1 MLARLGEREAS
12 EWLTRAARAENADPA
27 VFAEA
32 AAVAPDD
39 GRAEALLREGLGR
52 APANVALRAA
62 LVGFL
67 LRTARAEEAMALA
80 EAAAAEAPGEP
91 RAWAATREAAAR
103 TGRWRQALDAAAKE
117 TALGAPPPPE
127 ARVALALGAEDRNA
141 LVELA
146 RAEPSWS
153 VALDAFVDGRASEAD
168 LLRLGRLAPNETS
181 RRFVARAG
189 APGAPPVGQLAG
201 LLAWAHELAS
211 ATPALVGLAT
221 AVGRAAE
228 AFDRPLLVAVMGE
241 FNAGKSSFVNAL
253 CGADVAPTGVTPTT
267 ATINVL
273 RFGATPEARVVH
285 HDGSARAIPAADIVA
300 FLGTLRDADAR
311 EVRMVEIFLPVET
324 LRRVEIVDTPGLNSI
339 RPEHERVARDFLRDA
354 DAIVWVFAAG
364 QAAKATER
372 EALALA
378 HAAGKRVVGVLNKID
393 RAEPG
398 EVSALVRHVEGT
410 LGDLVDPVVPFS
422 ATRATAA
429 QKAGRSDPGL
439 EALTAVLEHR
449 FLADARELKRATAT
463 AALARFV
470 ESARTA
476 APAPVAP
483 DLDGG
488 RRALGALAQRLQSA
502 LDGERIAL
510 GARIDEGYRRAAF
523 EVREFVQPRS
533 WLFGEHRATPADEEF
548 LAELLEDAVA
558 QAAEGTRTALRA
570 ALQPATT
577 DPSEDPAQT
586 AKVRARVARAIEA
599 ALDRFAAYARGVI
612 EGGAVPDFFRHQLPR
627 LRLEIAAIRDVLVRR
642 APTPEEPLFVGLKRD
657 LDAAFKDAGGRARRR
672 GGRRDD
678 ARAHPRRADRP
689 PARRARPR
697 GRCARR
703 FVGPP
708 SATLAARAEEGRPP
722 AVDPPADRRAA
733 LEAGFALAAVD
744 QQRGRVVAALPIDVD
759 VVAQRGAPARD
770 PALQR
775 GADGREQLCGPA
787 GEPPGGRGRVDAD
800 PEQRLGDVDV
810 SQTGDAPLV
819 EQERLDRCAGGAERR
834 RQRRCVELGE
844 RIRAERSQRDVT
856 GNRAPRRDPAEA
868 ARVGETELVTAG
880 ERQHDVRVRRA
891 RRPLRL
897 DAQPPRH
904 PEVNDDPR
912 AGVPSLSIGVDVDQD
927 VLAAPAHAGNRAPDR
942 DGAEA
947 AQIDLT
953 PEVKPLAAP
962 PDRLDPPS
970 THERIESADDRFDF
984 GQLRHRAPPRPSP
997 RRRRKHPP
1005 TARSRPRK
1013 APLPASSPRR
1023 RSPPAPSPRPLRR
1036 SHRRAPA
1043 AASFGASR
1051 TPA

>member
-1 MLARLGEREAS
+1 MGILERIAGTLDELTGDGRAAIADEIARARAVAAEGDPERAETLLAELTGRAPDTAEAFLALGELRAGRGALEEAIAPLGRAVDLNGGDPAAWCALGEALAGLGRIDPARDALRRTLTLAFDSNRLRRRATAALGQVHAKAGKLTHAARELRKALEMGGPDADADTDDRRLALAYGRVLARLGEREAS

-52 APANVALRAA
+52 APASVPLRAA

-80 EAAAAEAPGEP
+80 EASAAEAPGDP

-103 TGRWRQALDAAAKE
+103 TGRWRQALDAAARE

-153 VALDAFVDGRASEAD
+153 VTLDAFVDGRASETD

-211 ATPALVGLAT
+211 ATPALLGLAT

-253 CGADVAPTGVTPTT
+253 CGAEIAPTGVTPTT

-273 RFGATPEARVVH
+273 RFGATSEARVVH
-285 HDGSARAIPAADIVA
+285 HDGSARAIPADDLVA
-300 FLGTLRDADAR
+300 FLGRLRDADAR
-311 EVRMVEIFLPVET
+311 EVRMVEIFLPVEA

-393 RAEPG
+393 RAEAG
-398 EVSALVRHVEGT
+398 EVSVLVRHVEGT

-439 EALTAVLEHR
+439 ESLTAVLERR
-449 FLADARELKRATAT
+449 FLADARDLKRATAT

-470 ESARTA
+470 ESARSA
-476 APAPVAP
+476 APAPVPP

-488 RRALGALAQRLQSA
+488 RRALGALAQRLRSA

-510 GARIDEGYRRAAF
+510 GARIEEGYRRAAF

-570 ALQPATT
+570 ALQPAPT

-586 AKVRARVARAIEA
+586 ARVRARVARAIEA

-642 APTPEEPLFVGLKRD
+642 APTAEEPLFLGLKRD
-657 LDAAFKDAGGRARRR
+657 LDAAFKDAATALADAAADETMRALIQDERIARPL
-672 GGRRDD
+672 DAL
-678 ARAHPRRADRP
+678 ARA
-689 PARRARPR
+689 
-697 GRCARR
+697 
-703 FVGPP
+703 V
-708 SATLAARAEEGRPP
+708 E
-722 AVDPPADRRAA
+722 A
-733 LEAGFALAAVD
+733 LT
-744 QQRGRVVAALPIDVD
+744 
-759 VVAQRGAPARD
+759 
-770 PALQR
+770 
-775 GADGREQLCGPA
+775 
-787 GEPPGGRGRVDAD
+787 
-800 PEQRLGDVDV
+800 V
-810 SQTGDAPLV
+810 S
-819 EQERLDRCAGGAERR
+819 
-834 RQRRCVELGE
+834 
-844 RIRAERSQRDVT
+844 
-856 GNRAPRRDPAEA
+856 
-868 ARVGETELVTAG
+868 
-880 ERQHDVRVRRA
+880 
-891 RRPLRL
+891 
-897 DAQPPRH
+897 
-904 PEVNDDPR
+904 
-912 AGVPSLSIGVDVDQD
+912 
-927 VLAAPAHAGNRAPDR
+927 
-942 DGAEA
+942 
-947 AQIDLT
+947 
-953 PEVKPLAAP
+953 
-962 PDRLDPPS
+962 
-970 THERIESADDRFDF
+970 
-984 GQLRHRAPPRPSP
+984 
-997 RRRRKHPP
+997 
-1005 TARSRPRK
+1005 
-1013 APLPASSPRR
+1013 
-1023 RSPPAPSPRPLRR
+1023 
-1036 SHRRAPA
+1036 
-1043 AASFGASR
+1043 
-1051 TPA
+1051 

>member
-1 MLARLGEREAS
+1 MGILDRIAGTLDELTGDGRAAIADEIARARALAADGEPARAETLLAELTRRAPDTAEAFLALGELRAGRGALEEAIAPLGRAVDLNGGDPAAWCALGEALAGLGRVDPARDALRRTLTLAFDSNRLRRRATAALGQVHAKAGKLTHAARELRKAIEMGGPDADADTDDRRLALDYGRVLARLGEREAS

-52 APANVALRAA
+52 APASVPLRAA

-67 LRTARAEEAMALA
+67 LRTARAEEAMVLA
-80 EAAAAEAPGEP
+80 EASAAEAPGDP

-103 TGRWRQALDAAAKE
+103 TGRWRQALDAAARE
-117 TALGAPPPPE
+117 TALGAPPPSE

-153 VALDAFVDGRASEAD
+153 VALDAFVDGRASETD

-253 CGADVAPTGVTPTT
+253 CGAEIAPTGVTPTT

-285 HDGSARAIPAADIVA
+285 HDGSARAIPADDLVA

-311 EVRMVEIFLPVET
+311 EVRMVEIFLPVEA

-393 RAEPG
+393 RAEAG

-439 EALTAVLEHR
+439 ESLTAVLERR

-476 APAPVAP
+476 APAPIPP

-570 ALQPATT
+570 ALQPAPT
-577 DPSEDPAQT
+577 DPGEDPAPT
-586 AKVRARVARAIEA
+586 ARVRARVARAIEA

-657 LDAAFKDAGGRARRR
+657 LDAAFKDAAAALGDAAADETMRALIHDERLARPL
-672 GGRRDD
+672 DAL
-678 ARAHPRRADRP
+678 ARA
-689 PARRARPR
+689 
-697 GRCARR
+697 
-703 FVGPP
+703 V
-708 SATLAARAEEGRPP
+708 E
-722 AVDPPADRRAA
+722 
-733 LEAGFALAAVD
+733 ALA
-744 QQRGRVVAALPIDVD
+744 
-759 VVAQRGAPARD
+759 
-770 PALQR
+770 
-775 GADGREQLCGPA
+775 
-787 GEPPGGRGRVDAD
+787 
-800 PEQRLGDVDV
+800 V
-810 SQTGDAPLV
+810 S
-819 EQERLDRCAGGAERR
+819 
-834 RQRRCVELGE
+834 
-844 RIRAERSQRDVT
+844 
-856 GNRAPRRDPAEA
+856 
-868 ARVGETELVTAG
+868 
-880 ERQHDVRVRRA
+880 
-891 RRPLRL
+891 
-897 DAQPPRH
+897 
-904 PEVNDDPR
+904 
-912 AGVPSLSIGVDVDQD
+912 
-927 VLAAPAHAGNRAPDR
+927 
-942 DGAEA
+942 
-947 AQIDLT
+947 
-953 PEVKPLAAP
+953 
-962 PDRLDPPS
+962 
-970 THERIESADDRFDF
+970 
-984 GQLRHRAPPRPSP
+984 
-997 RRRRKHPP
+997 
-1005 TARSRPRK
+1005 
-1013 APLPASSPRR
+1013 
-1023 RSPPAPSPRPLRR
+1023 
-1036 SHRRAPA
+1036 
-1043 AASFGASR
+1043 
-1051 TPA
+1051 

>member
-1 MLARLGEREAS
+1 MGILDRIAGTLDELTGDGRAAIADEIARARALAADGDPARAETLLAELTRRSPDTAEAFLALGELRAKRGALEEAIAPLGRAVDLNGGYAAAWCALGEALAGLGRVDPARDALRRVLTLAFDSQSLRRRATAALGRVHATAGKLTHAVRELRKAIEMGGPDGADDDVDDRRLALDYGRVLARLGEREAS
-12 EWLTRAARAENADPA
+12 EWLTRAARAQNADPA

-52 APANVALRAA
+52 APANVVLRAA

-67 LRTARAEEAMALA
+67 LRTSRAEEALVLA
-80 EAAAAEAPGEP
+80 ESSAAEAPGDP

-103 TGRWRQALDAAAKE
+103 SGRWRQALDAAAHE

-127 ARVALALGAEDRNA
+127 ARVALALGAEDRDA
-141 LVELA
+141 LLELA

-153 VALDAFVDGRASEAD
+153 VALEAFVDGRAGEAD

-189 APGAPPVGQLAG
+189 APGTPPAGQLAG

-211 ATPALVGLAT
+211 ATPALVGLAP

-273 RFGATPEARVVH
+273 RYGATPEARVVH
-285 HDGSARAIPAADIVA
+285 HDGSARAIPAADLVA

-410 LGDLVDPVVPFS
+410 LGDLVEPVVPFS

-429 QKAGRSDPGL
+429 QKAGRVDSGL

-470 ESARTA
+470 GSARTA
-476 APAPVAP
+476 APPPIAP

-523 EVREFVQPRS
+523 EVREFIQPRS

-558 QAAEGTRTALRA
+558 QAAEGTRSALRA
-570 ALQPATT
+570 ALQPVAA
-577 DPSEDPAQT
+577 DPGEDPTQT
-586 AKVRARVARAIEA
+586 AKLRARLARAIEA
-599 ALDRFAAYARGVI
+599 ALERFAAYARGVI

-657 LDAAFKDAGGRARRR
+657 LDAAFKDAA
-672 GGRRDD
+672 
-678 ARAHPRRADRP
+678 
-689 PARRARPR
+689 
-697 GRCARR
+697 
-703 FVGPP
+703 
-708 SATLAARAEEGRPP
+708 ATLG
-722 AVDPPADRRAA
+722 
-733 LEAGFALAAVD
+733 
-744 QQRGRVVAALPIDVD
+744 
-759 VVAQRGAPARD
+759 
-770 PALQR
+770 
-775 GADGREQLCGPA
+775 
-787 GEPPGGRGRVDAD
+787 
-800 PEQRLGDVDV
+800 
-810 SQTGDAPLV
+810 
-819 EQERLDRCAGGAERR
+819 
-834 RQRRCVELGE
+834 
-844 RIRAERSQRDVT
+844 
-856 GNRAPRRDPAEA
+856 
-868 ARVGETELVTAG
+868 
-880 ERQHDVRVRRA
+880 
-891 RRPLRL
+891 
-897 DAQPPRH
+897 
-904 PEVNDDPR
+904 
-912 AGVPSLSIGVDVDQD
+912 
-927 VLAAPAHAGNRAPDR
+927 
-942 DGAEA
+942 
-947 AQIDLT
+947 
-953 PEVKPLAAP
+953 
-962 PDRLDPPS
+962 
-970 THERIESADDRFDF
+970 
-984 GQLRHRAPPRPSP
+984 
-997 RRRRKHPP
+997 
-1005 TARSRPRK
+1005 
-1013 APLPASSPRR
+1013 
-1023 RSPPAPSPRPLRR
+1023 
-1036 SHRRAPA
+1036 A
-1043 AASFGASR
+1043 AASDETMRALIHDERIARPLEALTRAVDALAVS
-1051 TPA
+1051 

>member
-1 MLARLGEREAS
+1 MGILDRIAGTLDELTGDGRAAIADEIARARALAADGDPARAETLLDELTRRSPDTAEAFLALGELRAGRGALEEAIAPLGRAVDLNGGYAAAWCALGETLAALGRVDPARDALRRTLSLAFDSNSLRRRATAALGQVHATAGKLTHAARELRKAIEMGGPNSADADADDRRLALAYGRVLARLGEREAT

-52 APANVALRAA
+52 APADVALRAA
-62 LVGFL
+62 LVAFL
-67 LRTARAEEAMALA
+67 LRTARAEEAFVLA
-80 EAAAAEAPGEP
+80 EAAAADAPGDP

-103 TGRWRQALDAAAKE
+103 TGRWRQALDAAAQE

-127 ARVALALGAEDRNA
+127 ARLALALGAEDRDA

-153 VALDAFVDGRASEAD
+153 VALDTFVEGRASETD

-189 APGAPPVGQLAG
+189 APGAPPAGQLAG

-211 ATPALVGLAT
+211 ATPALIGLAP

-429 QKAGRSDPGL
+429 QKAGRADSGL
-439 EALTAVLEHR
+439 EALTAVLEQR

-488 RRALGALAQRLQSA
+488 RRALGALAQRLRSA

-523 EVREFVQPRS
+523 EVREFIQPRS

-558 QAAEGTRTALRA
+558 QAADGTRAALRA

-577 DPSEDPAQT
+577 DDDGEATAQT

-657 LDAAFKDAGGRARRR
+657 LDAAFKDAAAALGDAAADETMRALIHDERIARPL
-672 GGRRDD
+672 DAL
-678 ARAHPRRADRP
+678 ARA
-689 PARRARPR
+689 
-697 GRCARR
+697 
-703 FVGPP
+703 
-708 SATLAARAEEGRPP
+708 
-722 AVDPPADRRAA
+722 VD
-733 LEAGFALAAVD
+733 ALA
-744 QQRGRVVAALPIDVD
+744 
-759 VVAQRGAPARD
+759 
-770 PALQR
+770 
-775 GADGREQLCGPA
+775 
-787 GEPPGGRGRVDAD
+787 
-800 PEQRLGDVDV
+800 V
-810 SQTGDAPLV
+810 S
-819 EQERLDRCAGGAERR
+819 
-834 RQRRCVELGE
+834 
-844 RIRAERSQRDVT
+844 
-856 GNRAPRRDPAEA
+856 
-868 ARVGETELVTAG
+868 
-880 ERQHDVRVRRA
+880 
-891 RRPLRL
+891 
-897 DAQPPRH
+897 
-904 PEVNDDPR
+904 
-912 AGVPSLSIGVDVDQD
+912 
-927 VLAAPAHAGNRAPDR
+927 
-942 DGAEA
+942 
-947 AQIDLT
+947 
-953 PEVKPLAAP
+953 
-962 PDRLDPPS
+962 
-970 THERIESADDRFDF
+970 
-984 GQLRHRAPPRPSP
+984 
-997 RRRRKHPP
+997 
-1005 TARSRPRK
+1005 
-1013 APLPASSPRR
+1013 
-1023 RSPPAPSPRPLRR
+1023 
-1036 SHRRAPA
+1036 
-1043 AASFGASR
+1043 
-1051 TPA
+1051 

>member
-1 MLARLGEREAS
+1 MLAFVLRGKVAAEVKVEAKAQAPLAVDRVAALVGPKLDEIIDGFGARLLEFVAQAGDTLTRGISEVLDRALRERRAADATVSRHGRRRRDRRRALRAARDRRADRRHSPEGLGARGRLMGILDRIAGTLDELTGDGRAAIADEIARARALAADGDPARAETLLDELTQRSPDTAEAFLALGELRARRGALEEAIAPLGRAVDLNGGDPAAWCALGEALAGLGRIDPARDALRRTLTLAFDSNRLRRRATAALGQVYAKAGKLTHAARELRKAIEMGGPDGADDRRLSLDYGRVLARLGEREAS

-52 APANVALRAA
+52 APGDVALRAA
-62 LVGFL
+62 LVGFF
-67 LRTARAEEAMALA
+67 LRTARGEEAVVLA
-80 EAAAAEAPGEP
+80 EAVAADTPDDP

-103 TGRWRQALDAAAKE
+103 KGRWRQALDAAAHE
-117 TALGAPPPPE
+117 TALGAPPAPE
-127 ARVALALGAEDRNA
+127 ARVALALGAEDRDA

-146 RAEPSWS
+146 RTEPSWS
-153 VALDAFVDGRASEAD
+153 TALATFVDGRASEAD

-201 LLAWAHELAS
+201 LLTWAHELAS

-372 EALALA
+372 EALTLA

-398 EVSALVRHVEGT
+398 EVSALVRHVERT

-429 QKAGRSDPGL
+429 QNAGRSDPGL
-439 EALTAVLEHR
+439 EALMAVLEHR

-558 QAAEGTRTALRA
+558 QAAEGTRAALRTALQ
-570 ALQPATT
+570 LATT
-577 DPSEDPAQT
+577 DPGEDPAQT

-657 LDAAFKDAGGRARRR
+657 LDAAFKHAGAALGDAAADETMRALIHDERIARPLEAL
-672 GGRRDD
+672 
-678 ARAHPRRADRP
+678 ARA
-689 PARRARPR
+689 
-697 GRCARR
+697 
-703 FVGPP
+703 V
-708 SATLAARAEEGRPP
+708 E
-722 AVDPPADRRAA
+722 
-733 LEAGFALAAVD
+733 ALA
-744 QQRGRVVAALPIDVD
+744 
-759 VVAQRGAPARD
+759 
-770 PALQR
+770 
-775 GADGREQLCGPA
+775 
-787 GEPPGGRGRVDAD
+787 
-800 PEQRLGDVDV
+800 V
-810 SQTGDAPLV
+810 S
-819 EQERLDRCAGGAERR
+819 
-834 RQRRCVELGE
+834 
-844 RIRAERSQRDVT
+844 
-856 GNRAPRRDPAEA
+856 
-868 ARVGETELVTAG
+868 
-880 ERQHDVRVRRA
+880 
-891 RRPLRL
+891 
-897 DAQPPRH
+897 
-904 PEVNDDPR
+904 
-912 AGVPSLSIGVDVDQD
+912 
-927 VLAAPAHAGNRAPDR
+927 
-942 DGAEA
+942 
-947 AQIDLT
+947 
-953 PEVKPLAAP
+953 
-962 PDRLDPPS
+962 
-970 THERIESADDRFDF
+970 
-984 GQLRHRAPPRPSP
+984 
-997 RRRRKHPP
+997 
-1005 TARSRPRK
+1005 
-1013 APLPASSPRR
+1013 
-1023 RSPPAPSPRPLRR
+1023 
-1036 SHRRAPA
+1036 
-1043 AASFGASR
+1043 
-1051 TPA
+1051 

>member
-1 MLARLGEREAS
+1 MGILERIAGTLDELTGDGRAAIADEIARARAVAAEGDPERAETLLAELTRRAPDTAEAFLALGELRAGRGALEEAIAPLGRAVDLNGGDPAAWCALGEALAGLGRIDPARDALRRTLTLAFDSNRLRRRATAALGQVHAKAGKLTHAARELRKALEMGGPDADADTDDRRLALAYGRVLARLGEREAS

-52 APANVALRAA
+52 APASVPLRAA

-80 EAAAAEAPGEP
+80 EASAAEAPGDP

-103 TGRWRQALDAAAKE
+103 TGRWRQALDAAARE
-117 TALGAPPPPE
+117 TALGAPPPSE

-153 VALDAFVDGRASEAD
+153 VTLDAFVDGRASETD

-211 ATPALVGLAT
+211 ATPALLGLAT

-253 CGADVAPTGVTPTT
+253 CGAEIAPTGVTPTT

-273 RFGATPEARVVH
+273 RFGATSEARVVH
-285 HDGSARAIPAADIVA
+285 HDGSARAIPADDLVA
-300 FLGTLRDADAR
+300 FLGRLRDADAR
-311 EVRMVEIFLPVET
+311 EVRMVEIFLPVEA

-393 RAEPG
+393 RAEAG
-398 EVSALVRHVEGT
+398 EVSVLVRHVEGT

-439 EALTAVLEHR
+439 ESLTAVLERR
-449 FLADARELKRATAT
+449 FLADARDLKRATAT

-470 ESARTA
+470 ESARSA
-476 APAPVAP
+476 APAPVPP
-483 DLDGG
+483 DLEGG

-510 GARIDEGYRRAAF
+510 GARIEEGYRRAAF

-570 ALQPATT
+570 ALQPAPI
-577 DPSEDPAQT
+577 DPSEDPAPT
-586 AKVRARVARAIEA
+586 ARVRARVARAIEA

-612 EGGAVPDFFRHQLPR
+612 GGGAVPDFFRHQLPR

-642 APTPEEPLFVGLKRD
+642 APTAEEPLFLGLKRD
-657 LDAAFKDAGGRARRR
+657 LDAAFKDAATALADAAADETMRALIQDERIARPL
-672 GGRRDD
+672 DAL
-678 ARAHPRRADRP
+678 ARA
-689 PARRARPR
+689 
-697 GRCARR
+697 
-703 FVGPP
+703 V
-708 SATLAARAEEGRPP
+708 E
-722 AVDPPADRRAA
+722 A
-733 LEAGFALAAVD
+733 LT
-744 QQRGRVVAALPIDVD
+744 
-759 VVAQRGAPARD
+759 
-770 PALQR
+770 
-775 GADGREQLCGPA
+775 
-787 GEPPGGRGRVDAD
+787 
-800 PEQRLGDVDV
+800 V
-810 SQTGDAPLV
+810 S
-819 EQERLDRCAGGAERR
+819 
-834 RQRRCVELGE
+834 
-844 RIRAERSQRDVT
+844 
-856 GNRAPRRDPAEA
+856 
-868 ARVGETELVTAG
+868 
-880 ERQHDVRVRRA
+880 
-891 RRPLRL
+891 
-897 DAQPPRH
+897 
-904 PEVNDDPR
+904 
-912 AGVPSLSIGVDVDQD
+912 
-927 VLAAPAHAGNRAPDR
+927 
-942 DGAEA
+942 
-947 AQIDLT
+947 
-953 PEVKPLAAP
+953 
-962 PDRLDPPS
+962 
-970 THERIESADDRFDF
+970 
-984 GQLRHRAPPRPSP
+984 
-997 RRRRKHPP
+997 
-1005 TARSRPRK
+1005 
-1013 APLPASSPRR
+1013 
-1023 RSPPAPSPRPLRR
+1023 
-1036 SHRRAPA
+1036 
-1043 AASFGASR
+1043 
-1051 TPA
+1051 